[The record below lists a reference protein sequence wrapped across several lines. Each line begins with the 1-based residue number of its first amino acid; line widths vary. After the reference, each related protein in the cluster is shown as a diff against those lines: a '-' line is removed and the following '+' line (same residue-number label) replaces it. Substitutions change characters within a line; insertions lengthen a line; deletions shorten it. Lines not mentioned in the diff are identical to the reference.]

1 MATRQPARRALLL
14 ALLLATPLAAAPLA
28 SVRADTPGRHPF
40 YIHALT
46 DLRTARWLLL
56 HRPDNPHA
64 QEAIHHIEAAIG
76 DIKAAA
82 YEDGKNLDDHPPID
96 VPPDWHGTL
105 HRSLELLRGV
115 RRDVAQ
121 PEDDHMARGLQRRSL
136 GNVDEAIRHVEYALA
151 NS

>member
-1 MATRQPARRALLL
+1 MPTQNPSRRTLL
-14 ALLLATPLAAAPLA
+14 ALAAALLAVPLAAH
-28 SVRADTPGRHPF
+28 ADSPGRHPF

-46 DLRTARWLLL
+46 DLRSARWLLQ

-64 QEAIHHIEAAIG
+64 QEAVRHIEAAIG

-121 PEDDHMARGLQRRSL
+121 PEDDRAARGLQRRSL
-136 GNVDEAIRHVEYALA
+136 GNVDEAIRHVQYALA

>member
-1 MATRQPARRALLL
+1 MPTHPPSRRTVLALAATLL
-14 ALLLATPLAAAPLA
+14 AVPLAA
-28 SVRADTPGRHPF
+28 RADSPGRHPF

-64 QEAIHHIEAAIG
+64 QEAVHHIEAAIG

-82 YEDGKNLDDHPPID
+82 YEDGKNLDDHPPVD
-96 VPPDWHGTL
+96 VPPDWNGTL

-121 PEDDHMARGLQRRSL
+121 PEDDRAARGLQRRSL
-136 GNVDEAIRHVEYALA
+136 GNVDEAIRHVRYAMGGA
-151 NS
+151 